1 MFSNS
6 LIRALC
12 SAASPTRT
20 LHVRERGEEGG
31 RREGEK
37 GRRRDGETVIGGIR
51 REKSKGKAD
60 SISRQRETTKA
71 ASETKKKGAY
81 ILYYLQSY

>member
-20 LHVRERGEEGG
+20 LHVRESGEEGG
-31 RREGEK
+31 RR
-37 GRRRDGETVIGGIR
+37 DGEAERWGIR
-51 REKSKGKAD
+51 GEKSKLKAD

-71 ASETKKKGAY
+71 ARETKKKDAY